1 MGYLVSWSTSRLL
14 DILKAQL
21 RVSLIERWVSLRVAS
36 VSNDTLDMAYIVDA
50 LRLSLNYRVEKTREY
65 KTGVEKYKKN

>member
-1 MGYLVSWSTSRLL
+1 MGYLVSWSTYRLL

-21 RVSLIERWVSLRVAS
+21 RVSLIERWVSLRVAL

>member
-1 MGYLVSWSTSRLL
+1 MGHLVSYSTSRLL

-21 RVSLIERWVSLRVAS
+21 RVSLVERWVSLRVAS
-36 VSNDTLDMAYIVDA
+36 VSNDTLDMAYIVDV